1 MDLLSRRSVDLII
14 VMLRISDMDLIT
26 IGTQV
31 KKQYNKVPLKKAVDP
46 NEIAEAV
53 LFILNSN
60 SLTGQLINIDGG
72 QHLGW
77 AHADNKKIVDE

>member
-1 MDLLSRRSVDLII
+1 MPLGLGQHFLVGDKQTSK
-14 VMLRISDMDLIT
+14 
-26 IGTQV
+26 QF
-31 KKQYNKVPLKKAVDP
+31 KNQYNKVPLKKAVDP

-60 SLTGQLINIDGG
+60 SVTGQLINVDSG

-77 AHADNKKIVDE
+77 AHVDNKKIVDE